1 MTFNYRPHQLEA
13 ADAVEAAFRNGIKR
27 PLLDMCVGSGKSLT
41 YAEIGRREIERGGR
55 VLTVAPTR
63 ELVGQNAA
71 AGGQLGIT
79 VGINSAALGERTW
92 RGPMIS
98 ASINSI
104 YNFASSF
111 GPITLLQE
119 DEAHLSQHGEGGMLQ
134 ALRRGLGDI
143 RLVGGTGTP
152 FRLQGGSLVEGEGA
166 PYDKIVYRYSIVDG
180 IRDGYLVPPF
190 SAQVDDKMDVSKLR
204 VAQGDFT
211 GSSQDKQMMAMA
223 DNHIAQMLH
232 YGRNRRSWL
241 VFEASRKAATAMAA
255 RMNEWGIPTGLVLGD
270 RTAAEAINRR
280 NNVEALRSG
289 RLKALVN
296 VDCLTTGFDVQEID
310 MLVCRRR
317 TKSLGLWIQIVG
329 RLLRTVGGNIEESIR
344 RGKADGLLLD
354 FAGCVD
360 EFGPLDFI
368 RPKESKVAF
377 VSCDCS
383 ARVPLMAMRCWSCD
397 EPMTKL
403 CPLCLEPVQKGVLDC
418 PHCEYDMRAAGGA
431 TERKPQTLLETPS
444 GAALISS
451 FAKNVDREGGWSG
464 VRKGYSSGEVDTD
477 QARHTLPPTLLP
489 FADKAKW
496 LRVVDGEV
504 VGILIP
510 NGLSRTS
517 VLQIGLDGV
526 SMPVPM
532 PRVAAAS
539 LESAAL

>member
-1 MTFNYRPHQLEA
+1 MIKEFNYRPHQVEA
-13 ADAVEAAFRNGIKR
+13 ADAVEAAWQSGIKR
-27 PLLDMCVGSGKSLT
+27 TVMDMCVGSGKSHT
-41 YAEIGRREIERGGR
+41 YGLIGKREIERGGR

-63 ELVGQNAA
+63 ELVGQIAK
-71 AGGQLGIT
+71 AGTELGIT

-98 ASINSI
+98 ASIQSV
-104 YNFASSF
+104 YNFANSF

-119 DEAHLSQHGEGGMLQ
+119 DEAHLSQFGSSGMLQ
-134 ALRRGLGDI
+134 TLRRGLGDI
-143 RLVGGTGTP
+143 RINGGTGTP
-152 FRLQGGSLVEGEGA
+152 WRTQGGPIVDGEGA
-166 PYDKIVYRYSIVDG
+166 PYDRIVYRYGIVDG
-180 IRDGYLVPPF
+180 IRDGYLVAPY
-190 SAQVDDKMDVSKLR
+190 SATLDDTMDASKLA
-204 VAQGDFT
+204 VVQGDYT
-211 GSSQDKQMMAMA
+211 GASQDKQMIAA
-223 DNHIAQMLH
+223 IDQHIPQMLH
-232 YGRNRRSWL
+232 YGRERRSWL
-241 VFEASRKAATAMAA
+241 VFEASRKAAIAMHK

-270 RTAAEAINRR
+270 RTKADALNRY
-280 NNVEALRSG
+280 NTVEALRSG
-289 RLKALVN
+289 RIRAIVN
-296 VDCLTTGFDVQEID
+296 VECLTTGFDVQEID

-317 TKSLGLWIQIVG
+317 TKSLSLWIQIVG

-354 FAGCVD
+354 FSGNCE

-383 ARVPLMAMRCWSCD
+383 ARVPVAAMRCWSCD

-403 CPLCLEPVQKGVLDC
+403 CPACLEPVQKGVLDC
-418 PHCEYDMRAAGGA
+418 PSCNYDMRTGGGD
-431 TERKPQTLLETPS
+431 TERKPQALLETPS

-451 FAKNVDREGGWSG
+451 FAKNVDREGGWAA
-464 VRKGYSSGEVDTD
+464 VRKGYSTGEVDT
-477 QARHTLPPTLLP
+477 ASERHSLPATLLP

-517 VLQIGLDGV
+517 VLQVGVDGR
-526 SMPVPM
+526 SMVVPM
-532 PRVAAAS
+532 PS
-539 LESAAL
+539 LVV